1 METLTPEQLR
11 RKIERER
18 RARRLDF
25 MQQRRPDS
33 MRTSFLRLAVAFD
46 KNVAAM
52 EETVRPAVSATITKS
67 NSVSRTPALRG
78 YSADFVIMDETRD
91 WRATS

>member
-1 METLTPEQLR
+1 METSPARLR
-11 RKIERER
+11 VQIDRDR

-33 MRTSFLRLAVAFD
+33 MRTSFLRLAVAID
-46 KNVAAM
+46 KTVAAM
-52 EETVRPAVSATITKS
+52 EETVRPAVSATITKI